1 MLARKH
7 DDMGEPNFWIPFV
20 WKGQKE
26 LIWWSVGK
34 NGLRATFRTGGLQ
47 SPLAASKRKLAKA
60 RLTSQCPTIIKALK
74 LFIL

>member
-47 SPLAASKRKLAKA
+47 SPY
-60 RLTSQCPTIIKALK
+60 
-74 LFIL
+74 

>member
-47 SPLAASKRKLAKA
+47 SPGTAVCMYCLGIGIIDGGAS
-60 RLTSQCPTIIKALK
+60 
-74 LFIL
+74 